1 MEEEA
6 LFKMYVKACLLD
18 ALLKR
23 FPYISFSHLPFC
35 LKEVAQR
42 LSVTTDEL
50 KKIVKEIVEEIEKE
64 RRLEE
69 EELEKVEE
77 FWEGLCC

>member
-6 LFKMYVKACLLD
+6 LFKMYVKAYLLD

-69 EELEKVEE
+69 LEKIVEEEFGEEL
-77 FWEGLCC
+77 GC